1 MLPWQLAGAPEL
13 LQVQRQLLERWA
25 VSYARNK
32 GRSWVMAMRVERS
45 GGSHTEGCE
54 KDHLRVHMFDSVC
67 LLDDLHRMSNVRS
80 AESEICKTVASAARL

>member
-1 MLPWQLAGAPEL
+1 
-13 LQVQRQLLERWA
+13 
-25 VSYARNK
+25 
-32 GRSWVMAMRVERS
+32 MAMRVERS